1 MKSFLG
7 FASLTCL
14 GLVLSAAAA
23 EPVNLIA
30 NGAFDNAEKPLA
42 GWKTEYKAKG
52 ESWYKDNETFVSVVA
67 DGDRPHVARLNV
79 ATQFLADNPGV
90 KIESDPIPFDPKK
103 RYRFSGMAK
112 SLGPCGRIMLEGY
125 TWKVGVKPHEKPSR
139 EEIRSTYRFPI
150 LMFKTAEAKG
160 SSETNEV
167 PRTWTAASAEF
178 PSPKLTDLAKKFYA
192 KSEFVVVRVVAIAG
206 RKGEFFV
213 DDLRL
218 EELPDEP
225 VKDAKDNK
233 DLKDG
238 KDVKEGAKADKP
250 AEPSIPKA
258 E

>member
-14 GLVLSAAAA
+14 GLVLSAAVA

-225 VKDAKDNK
+225 VKDNK